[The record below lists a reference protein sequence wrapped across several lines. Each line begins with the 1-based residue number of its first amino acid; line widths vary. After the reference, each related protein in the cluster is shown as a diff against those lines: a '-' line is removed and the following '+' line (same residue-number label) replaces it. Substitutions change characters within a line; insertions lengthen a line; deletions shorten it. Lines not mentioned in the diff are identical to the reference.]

1 MAMAVMAVVTVLAA
15 VTVAA
20 MTVMTVLAAMTV
32 MKSRADGGP
41 RPRAESRII
50 APGK

>member
-1 MAMAVMAVVTVLAA
+1 MAMVTVVTVMTAMAA
-15 VTVAA
+15 V
-20 MTVMTVLAAMTV
+20 TVMTVLAAMTV

>member
-1 MAMAVMAVVTVLAA
+1 MTVMAAMAA

-20 MTVMTVLAAMTV
+20 VTVLAAMTV
-32 MKSRADGGP
+32 MKFRADGDP

>member
-1 MAMAVMAVVTVLAA
+1 MAMVTVVTVMTAMAA
-15 VTVAA
+15 VTVMAA
-20 MTVMTVLAAMTV
+20 MTVLAAATV